1 MKMTLNTKEM
11 KEILKRA
18 KKAIPKQNIK
28 PIISGI
34 KIRPNGTMITTDM
47 ETVTVFF
54 PEVNNIEGQGTTVID
69 VSVFKSLVDK
79 IKSPRFNLEIE
90 PNKVVITYQNIT
102 MKIPVMNP
110 DDYPEVEIPEE
121 GQDVLINREELY
133 QGLTDVLFTA
143 STDDM
148 IRNLNGVLFEIEG
161 HTLRMVTADSY
172 RMSVKE
178 IRLNTKPF
186 ENMKQFFISLKAAK
200 QIHEGLKITQGVN
213 VGFDFSNKHL
223 NVFLGSAEIDN
234 RKTYKCCFRII
245 TKYMDVSFPNYK
257 AVLPESFQTVATF
270 NRQELLEAITTA
282 EQIAKG
288 KGDTIKFELNG
299 SMKVVTRSQD
309 RGDFEA
315 VLTGTREGKENT
327 IAFDPCYIIE
337 SLKHFKND
345 DVVFSFVDENNALQ
359 ITEPD
364 QYDYLNI
371 IMPVKIRQ

>member
-47 ETVTVFF
+47 KTITVFF
-54 PEVNNIEGQGTTVID
+54 PEVDNIEGQGTTVID

-148 IRNLNGVLFEIEG
+148 IRNLNGVLFEIDG

-200 QIHEGLKITQGVN
+200 QIHEGLKISKGQN
-213 VGFDFSNKHL
+213 VVFKFSDKHL
-223 NVFLGSAEIDN
+223 NVDLGDNSKCNFLIS
-234 RKTYKCCFRII
+234 
-245 TKYMDVSFPNYK
+245 TKYMDVSFPNYQ
-257 AVLPESFQTVATF
+257 AVIPESFQTVATF
-270 NRQELLEAITTA
+270 DRQELLETITSA